1 MINAFAGFS
10 FILEKCM
17 VQNANPF
24 RPVAMPILDAIQT
37 TIPIIFIISPSS

>member
-1 MINAFAGFS
+1 MINAFSGFP

-17 VQNANPF
+17 VQNAKPF

-37 TIPIIFIISPSS
+37 TIPRIFIIRPSP